1 MHVPENRLQ
10 RVVRILQCQKG
21 SFPQVYLGLPLSNVK
36 LNLAAFTPLISKVD
50 RRLAGWQSAL
60 LNHQGRLVLIN
71 SALDGL
77 TTYMMQ
83 AVALPPGVIAAIDKK
98 RRAFLWA
105 GTDKTSG
112 SKCLVRWEVAQKPKV
127 EGGLGVRDLATQNA
141 CLLLKLLHRLH
152 HPEESAWAAW
162 ARQHTDLSTLEGA
175 NDGNHWDG
183 LKSLLPAYR
192 CITKVVIGDGAS
204 TTFWWD
210 SWTEGTTLALKFPC
224 LLSHCTQP
232 NVSVREVCIRGL
244 ATILVPRL
252 SPQACSEKAEVE
264 AIIASI
270 NLQQQPDE
278 RSSKF
283 TCTANRLDTGS
294 IYRVSTH
301 SGQVS
306 MIDNFV
312 WKSRA
317 PPRVRFF
324 GWLLLHER
332 IQCRANLHNKHV
344 LDDDICELC
353 GQSAETCDHLI
364 FQCTVARSFWN
375 HLGWRD
381 LSIPPVNRLWELP
394 RPAEVPSKLFSTM
407 ILLCCWQIWNHR
419 HDVVFR
425 QQQPCLRQLLATAKE
440 ACRLWS
446 CHLKVE
452 DRWIVDKWCAMFVMN

>member
-1 MHVPENRLQ
+1 
-10 RVVRILQCQKG
+10 
-21 SFPQVYLGLPLSNVK
+21 
-36 LNLAAFTPLISKVD
+36 
-50 RRLAGWQSAL
+50 
-60 LNHQGRLVLIN
+60 
-71 SALDGL
+71 
-77 TTYMMQ
+77 
-83 AVALPPGVIAAIDKK
+83 
-98 RRAFLWA
+98 
-105 GTDKTSG
+105 
-112 SKCLVRWEVAQKPKV
+112 
-127 EGGLGVRDLATQNA
+127 VRDLATQNA

-317 PPRVRFF
+317 PPPGF
-324 GWLLLHER
+324 GSSVGCCSMKEF
-332 IQCRANLHNKHV
+332 
-344 LDDDICELC
+344 
-353 GQSAETCDHLI
+353 SAEQTSTTSMSWMTTFANSAANPLRHVTI
-364 FQCTVARSFWN
+364 SSSSARS
-375 HLGWRD
+375 LD
-381 LSIPPVNRLWELP
+381 LSGTTLDGETCLSLLSTGSGNCPGRL
-394 RPAEVPSKLFSTM
+394 R
-407 ILLCCWQIWNHR
+407 
-419 HDVVFR
+419 
-425 QQQPCLRQLLATAKE
+425 
-440 ACRLWS
+440 
-446 CHLKVE
+446 CHQSSFLQ
-452 DRWIVDKWCAMFVMN
+452 